1 MLLTAAIACG
11 ALTALVLLIDL
22 IPIWRDWLGRIHI
35 GRHANKQDWSLA
47 ITDTG
52 WKWLLSTPTIRKT
65 DNTRLVAIDMLRGQ
79 YASHSIQHWQEGA
92 LLMGLSEQPLAA
104 GQTDRDGQIS
114 AFLAGKFNA
123 DGSWKVVPTTIDCA
137 ILAYSV
143 LTLNGAAPNRY
154 RPAFDYTWELIQS
167 CIGADGT
174 VQYRTFMPNYR
185 YVDTLGFICPFLVAY
200 GKRYG
205 KPECIELA
213 VRQLEQ
219 YIRHGVLDTHFLP
232 VHAYHLQHS
241 TPLGL
246 FGWGRGLGWFAIGLM
261 DTWRELPAQHEAKQR
276 LERFVV
282 RFAKSALAFQSQG
295 GHWSWTVT
303 RKEARP
309 DSSATAVLGW
319 YLTQASQLPEIAE
332 PCARGAER
340 AIDYLMKVTRR
351 NGAVDFSQGD
361 TKDIGVYSTLF
372 NVLPFTQGFCIR
384 MMNAA
389 ADVKAKAS

>member
-1 MLLTAAIACG
+1 MLLSAAVGCIAVIV
-11 ALTALVLLIDL
+11 LVLLIDL
-22 IPIWRDWLGRIHI
+22 VPIWKDWLGRIHI
-35 GRHANKQDWSLA
+35 GRHSSKQEWSRSIAELG
-47 ITDTG
+47 I
-52 WKWLLSTPTIRKT
+52 KWLKHTPKIKVT
-65 DNTRLVAIDMLRGQ
+65 DNTRLVAIDMLRGHYSSQ
-79 YASHSIQHWQEGA
+79 SIQHWQEGA
-92 LLMGLSEQPLAA
+92 LLLGLSEQAQLDAKGTTGEQIKQFLDHKFDQE
-104 GQTDRDGQIS
+104 GQWRQPP
-114 AFLAGKFNA
+114 K
-123 DGSWKVVPTTIDCA
+123 TIDCA
-137 ILAYSV
+137 ILAYSI
-143 LTLNGAAPNRY
+143 LTLHGAQTDRL

-167 CIGADGT
+167 CIGEDGT
-174 VQYRTFMPNYR
+174 VQYRSFMPNYR

-213 VRQLEQ
+213 VRQLEH
-219 YIRHGVLDTHFLP
+219 YIRNGVLDTHFLP
-232 VHAYHLQHS
+232 AHAYHLQDA

-276 LERFVV
+276 LERFVGK
-282 RFAKSALAFQSQG
+282 FAKAALAFQTPG
-295 GHWSWTVT
+295 GYWSWTVT

-319 YLTQASQLPEIAE
+319 YLTQASQIAELAE
-332 PCARGAER
+332 PCAKGAER
-340 AIDYLMKVTRR
+340 AIGYLMSVTRR